1 MAHGDQSDG
10 VYYPQLLRNVP
21 YEVLSNIFIL
31 CCSHPAELSYDKTNV
46 PRQVIL
52 SHVCSKWRHV
62 ALSTGALWSEVIISS
77 LHQNYTHCLFLYRT
91 WIDRAGAHPLA
102 VTLYRYYPYLRG
114 FFQDF
119 VLPFRIKKL
128 DIVLRCRDFLALSH
142 LQTSSVEEFAI
153 SLIQIWRVENF
164 SVPPSIMD

>member
-31 CCSHPAELSYDKTNV
+31 CCSHPAELSYD
-46 PRQVIL
+46 L
-52 SHVCSKWRHV
+52 